1 MLISNFLLNSGLIY
15 PHIHITS
22 IIEYL
27 IDFSSTTCIKLN
39 SCSRPNFPKN
49 LPTDLMTAPIFQ
61 LFIQMVWNYPL
72 LLFSSL
78 TPHAIYQNIILPLSL
93 KYTHHFLHWIFLLFS
108 YPQNSILLRVRVK
121 LPLKRSCVIW
131 RQKWT
136 CGYCS
141 LKGMVI
147 NFGDSS
153 KHRNWQ
159 FSLFLVLLKA
169 ISNSSTF
176 WQCHPKPITRQ
187 LSMNPQ
193 IPAIDCLKICQ
204 FRIPLEILLLSEWL
218 VGDSFWFPNLLRLL
232 LPNFLQ
238 KLCKA

>member
-49 LPTDLMTAPIFQ
+49 LPTDLMKTGP
-61 LFIQMVWNYPL
+61 
-72 LLFSSL
+72 
-78 TPHAIYQNIILPLSL
+78 NIPVVHSDGLELSFTL
-93 KYTHHFLHWIFLLFS
+93 IFLSYSTCNLSKHYIASIFKIYPSLPSLNFS
-108 YPQNSILLRVRVK
+108 VVQLSSKFNSSKVRVK

-141 LKGMVI
+141 LKGIVI
-147 NFGDSS
+147 SFGDSS

-218 VGDSFWFPNLLRLL
+218 VGDSFWFPN
-232 LPNFLQ
+232 P
-238 KLCKA
+238 